1 MDLVWLSPPSNNW
14 NNLRIG
20 FEGIKSGTVL
30 MIGTLSI
37 RDIESPHTV
46 TETQRTMHWNIMSWD
61 TSDSCLHL
69 PGWNSSCSCYRRT
82 ITGDNIGWCWWCLDC
97 GDQDQQQHWRRFMW
111 SLITGAPVSSAV
123 RDNKCNNTNIHQ
135 SRINFLFAYGSWS
148 LIDGLYWMVAHV
160 TLWSTVSRL
169 ETSFSGPKR
178 DISIKGYDKVNRL
191 INQHIFQNSLV
202 RE

>member
-46 TETQRTMHWNIMSWD
+46 TETQRTLHWNIMSWD

-82 ITGDNIGWCWWCLDC
+82 ITGDNIGWCWCVLTVVTKTNSNTDAGSC
-97 GDQDQQQHWRRFMW
+97 DHW
-111 SLITGAPVSSAV
+111 SLVHQCPV
-123 RDNKCNNTNIHQ
+123 Q
-135 SRINFLFAYGSWS
+135 SETTSVTTLISTSQGSIFCLHTEADHW
-148 LIDGLYWMVAHV
+148 L
-160 TLWSTVSRL
+160 TVYIGWWHMWHS
-169 ETSFSGPKR
+169 E
-178 DISIKGYDKVNRL
+178 V
-191 INQHIFQNSLV
+191 QCQ
-202 RE
+202 